1 MMDFNPGVTQ
11 RHLLFFLLFTGEEPA
26 MSKTT
31 LALSIKWRRE
41 LIETGLMRLEKRGR
55 AFYVVLTEKAWSFRQ
70 LTAWLRTE
78 D

>member
-31 LALSIKWRRE
+31 PALSIKCPRE
-41 LIETGLMRLEKRGR
+41 LIETGLMRLEKG
-55 AFYVVLTEKAWSFRQ
+55 AGPFTWF
-70 LTAWLRTE
+70 
-78 D
+78 